1 MVSTIELA
9 SLRGFTSSD
18 RHPVV
23 SLYLNVNGAHFP
35 TRADYE
41 TEFSIL
47 VNNARKAAAG
57 DLHLTRDQESGLD
70 NDLRAISEYLTLEF
84 KRNGERGLVIY
95 SCGAEGLWEMIPMR
109 VPIENRLFVDF
120 KPQVAP
126 LMEVLSSYQRI
137 CVLVTD
143 QKTARILKVHAGEI
157 AEQPGIMDAVLKHH
171 TQGGWEQTKL
181 QRRHDKQVREH
192 LKHAADATLDYFKQE
207 HFDRIAIGISDE
219 LWPELEK
226 VLHPYLRERL
236 EGRFSLDIDA
246 TTDEVMAKVTLME
259 ETHRNKDRESMLESL
274 GPELDAGKVFVGG
287 LDDVLQMLNQ
297 RRVDLLLVE
306 EGYHTAGRHCPACN
320 TLEHGEK
327 ICPTCG
333 QSVDQV
339 KDVVEAAMELAVRQ
353 DALVKTIPLGH
364 PAMTQAEHIAARLR
378 Y

>member
-9 SLRGFTSSD
+9 SLRSFTSSD

-23 SLYLNVNGAHFP
+23 SLYLNVNGARFP

-57 DLHLTRDQESGLD
+57 ELDLTRDQESGLD
-70 NDLRAISEYLTLEF
+70 NDLRAISEYLTLDF

-95 SCGAEGLWEMIPMR
+95 SCRAEGLWEIIPMR

-120 KPQVAP
+120 KPQIAP
-126 LMEVLSSYQRI
+126 LMEVLSGYERV

-143 QKTARILKVHAGEI
+143 KKTARIFKVHAGEI
-157 AEQPGIMDAVLKHH
+157 AEQSEIMDALSRHH
-171 TQGGWEQTKL
+171 TQGGWEQAKL
-181 QRRHDKQVREH
+181 QRRHDHQVRNH
-192 LKHAADATLDYFKQE
+192 LKHAAAATLDFFKQE
-207 HFDRIAIGISDE
+207 RFDRIAIGISDE

-236 EGRFSLDIDA
+236 EGRFPVDINATADEILSRVSLIEN
-246 TTDEVMAKVTLME
+246 TQRSE
-259 ETHRNKDRESMLESL
+259 DRESMLESL
-274 GPELDAGKVFVGG
+274 GPELEAGKVFVGG

-306 EGYHTAGRHCPACN
+306 EGYHKAGKHCPACN
-320 TLEHGEK
+320 TLEFGEK
-327 ICPTCG
+327 VCPTCG
-333 QSVDQV
+333 HSIERVS
-339 KDVVEAAMELAVRQ
+339 DVVEAAMELAVRQ

-364 PAMTQAEHIAARLR
+364 PAMTQAGHIAARLR